1 MKANPGIEAARRLA
15 HIGYRFMV
23 NGETIKARYEGQGDP
38 DPVAV
43 SPLLDLV
50 RQHKEEVRAFLSR
63 PQTCADCG
71 HFQHSYPNPTQSWGE
86 CNFSGKWGYGLRPAC
101 VALVQANPGLE
112 RVH

>member
-1 MKANPGIEAARRLA
+1 MRPGEAVLELSRIGFRFRLDGEA
-15 HIGYRFMV
+15 VKVRF
-23 NGETIKARYEGQGDP
+23 EGKQVP
-38 DPVAV
+38 DPAAV

-71 HFQHSYPNPTQSWGE
+71 HFQHSYPNPMQGWGE

-101 VALVQANPGLE
+101 VALVRANPGLE

>member
-1 MKANPGIEAARRLA
+1 MRPGEAVMELSRIGFRFRLE
-15 HIGYRFMV
+15 GEVVKVRF
-23 NGETIKARYEGQGDP
+23 EGKQAP
-38 DPVAV
+38 DPMAV
-43 SPLLDLV
+43 SPLLDVV

-71 HFQHSYPNPTQSWGE
+71 HFQHSHPNPTQSWGE
-86 CNFSGKWGYGLRPAC
+86 CNFSGKWGSGLRPAC